1 MTDGKGRFE
10 QDLNIILQR
19 LAMDMTKQQQHKLN
33 KLREALLELHKENV
47 VKINHSVME
56 LVCAKFLILKEYD
69 VQLEYP
75 LNEILTCDLYAT
87 KGYGNLIVEIE
98 TGFIPPEHAM
108 DPLTYTYS
116 RIASKIIRYSS
127 FAEKF
132 ALGIPA
138 HYILPLPGALALPP
152 RNRTNQDIE
161 QIKNLCDWY
170 YQDPP
175 VSEEGIRNACIH
187 EIQIIDV
194 DRTRVQDMDPE
205 IYMNRALNRGILF
218 TMDEE
223 EIIKKQS
230 LAKIKPPTQ
239 TLDKYFK

>member
-1 MTDGKGRFE
+1 MTDGKGRFG
-10 QDLNIILQR
+10 QDLNVLIQR
-19 LAMDMTKQQQHKLN
+19 LIVDMTKEQQHKLY
-33 KLREALLELHKENV
+33 KLRDALLKLHKENV

-56 LVCAKFLILKEYD
+56 LVCAKFLILKDYN

-75 LNEILTCDLYAT
+75 LNEILICDLFAT
-87 KGYGNLIVEIE
+87 KGYSSLIVEIE

-127 FAEKF
+127 FATKF

-152 RNRTNQDIE
+152 RKRTEQDIA

-187 EIQIIDV
+187 ELHIIDV
-194 DRTRVQDMDPE
+194 DRTRVQEMDPE
-205 IYMNRALNRGILF
+205 TYMNRALNRGILF

-223 EIIKKQS
+223 EIIKRPIIPIIKRLTQS
-230 LAKIKPPTQ
+230 
-239 TLDKYFK
+239 LDKYFK